1 MPRAFGKR
9 SRPLVDG
16 VPRSSLYSRDDA
28 SVEFSRVFNAQGA
41 AAHADVNS
49 SDDEAPN
56 FAIWD
61 AGRRRRQAQ
70 VAEVVE
76 CGVCGGDD
84 DAVTLAPSAPRAVNE
99 DHPST
104 SPFLSNRAFTD
115 DDEMR

>member
-61 AGRRRRQAQ
+61 AGRRGDRLRLQRWWN
-70 VAEVVE
+70 VV
-76 CGVCGGDD
+76 C
-84 DAVTLAPSAPRAVNE
+84 AAAT
-99 DHPST
+99 T
-104 SPFLSNRAFTD
+104 
-115 DDEMR
+115 MQ